1 MNNLRTELDHL
12 EDARLEYVMARSKVN
27 SDAQAIRQSR
37 VPKATFYSWSKEER
51 DNLNE
56 LAQKIKRNIT
66 LRMIAKLEEAGEDAV
81 DALLTTLKSR
91 NENVKQRAAVEVIDR
106 ILGKP
111 TQSVKNDITSGGD
124 VIKITIKDD
133 DNDKN

>member
-27 SDAQAIRQSR
+27 SDAQAIRQSG

-91 NENVKQRAAVEVIDR
+91 NESVKQKAAVEVMDR

-111 TQSVKNDITSGGD
+111 TQSVKTDLTSGGE
-124 VIKITIKDD
+124 VIRITIKDNND
-133 DNDKN
+133 D